1 MIEFLLILTFIAL
14 IALGIPISFSLGL
27 IAFAGISTIEA
38 IPNIVIFNKMFYG
51 LNSFVLL
58 AVPLFILAANL
69 MNHGNISKMLV
80 DFCVAL
86 VGHVKGGLAHANVLV
101 SMIFAGVS
109 GSSQADT
116 AGVGKILIP
125 NMIESG
131 YDKETAVGVTA
142 ASSTIG
148 SIIPPSIVMVVY
160 SGISNVSV
168 AALFFAGIIPGVLI
182 GVSMMAV
189 ISYMGKKRNFPKNER
204 VPTKEV
210 LKLFKKSFPAL
221 MTPIIIIGGI
231 ITGWYTPTEAAG
243 FACIYAF
250 FIGFF
255 VYKTLTIKMIPQI
268 IKETLKLSSLSLFAL
283 ATANALG
290 ELLGYYNITRLVSNI
305 FLNIPGGSVMFII
318 ILILFLLFIGTFMDS
333 VPAMI
338 LFVPVVLPAAK
349 ALGIDPVHLGLI
361 FTITLSLGLVTPP
374 YGLCL
379 LIAGSIGG
387 ITVERSFKGIG
398 PYLLV
403 SIGVLL
409 FVAFFPSIIIGIP
422 KIINP
427 SIFL

>member
-1 MIEFLLILTFIAL
+1 MVEFFLIVLFVGL
-14 IALGIPISFSLGL
+14 IAVGVPISFSLGL
-27 IAFAGISTIEA
+27 VAFAGISSIEA

-80 DFCVAL
+80 EFCVAL
-86 VGHVKGGLAHANVLV
+86 VGHVRGGLAHANVLV

-125 NMIESG
+125 NMIENG
-131 YDKETAVGVTA
+131 YDEETAVGVTA

-168 AALFFAGIIPGVLI
+168 AALFFAGIIPGILI
-182 GVSMMAV
+182 GLSMMFVIAV
-189 ISYMGKKRNFPKNER
+189 HGKKRNFPRNER
-204 VPTKEV
+204 VPNKKI
-210 LKLFKKSFPAL
+210 LKLFIKSFPAL
-221 MTPIIIIGGI
+221 MTPVIIIGGI
-231 ITGWYTPTEAAG
+231 ITGTYTPTEAAG
-243 FACIYAF
+243 FACVYALI
-250 FIGFF
+250 IGLF
-255 VYKTLTIKMIPQI
+255 VYKTLTIKMLPQI
-268 IKETLKLSSLSLFAL
+268 ILETLKLSSLSLFAL

-290 ELLGYYNITRLVSNI
+290 ELLGYYNITSAVSNM
-305 FLNIPGGSVMFII
+305 FLNIPGGSIFFIV

-349 ALGIDPVHLGLI
+349 SLGIDPIHLGLI

-379 LIAGSIGG
+379 LIAGSIGK
-387 ITVERSFKGIG
+387 ISVERSFKGIA
-398 PYLLV
+398 PYLFV
-403 SIGVLL
+403 SIIVLL
-409 FVAFFPSIIIGIP
+409 IVAFMPSFIIGIP
-422 KIINP
+422 KMINP
-427 SIFL
+427 NIFL